1 MTEMMPSRPDMNDMM
16 RRRHRPRSRAE
27 SLITG
32 LAVGGGFMAF
42 WALGGHQAWA
52 LFGAFFGGLLP
63 AARGIAGMIE
73 ARGTAPAAR
82 KASERERALENERSV
97 LGLARG
103 KGGRLTPALV
113 ALDCDMGIDE
123 AERVLDGLVKNGHAS
138 MRVRE
143 DGRIE
148 YEFSEFLP
156 RDPGA

>member
-73 ARGTAPAAR
+73 AREHRSRGQEGSASASAPSRTNAP
-82 KASERERALENERSV
+82 SSDS
-97 LGLARG
+97 RG
-103 KGGRLTPALV
+103 KRA
-113 ALDCDMGIDE
+113 A
-123 AERVLDGLVKNGHAS
+123 A
-138 MRVRE
+138 
-143 DGRIE
+143 
-148 YEFSEFLP
+148 
-156 RDPGA
+156 